1 MQNLEWLICRDP
13 VHIGGADSS
22 SRGNRNPIYR
32 IPDGTPVI
40 PGSSLRGALR
50 EAAEEKYDKN
60 VVTSWFGSENQSSQN
75 NSNEETQ
82 MIPGSVAL
90 GWAFPLWFPVHVM
103 GYGNWYITCPA
114 WLKRY
119 WQLQGNSNWTFSCNS
134 DDVYW
139 TNKTLPEKDSVYFRW
154 LKLTGIKQYPNLDR
168 LPLIEAEMDAHKRL
182 IVPDDKINL
191 FVEMG
196 LIRQPRVSLKS
207 RAEFYDELEKKNNKS
222 PESAN
227 GSEATN
233 NRDNSDDETENTLVR
248 NLFSVEGLP
257 PGAIFFFA
265 WTIRKIESN
274 NAKAKSSDEKLNK
287 FVVDQ
292 KQWEKFLRQE
302 HYVGGLWGI
311 GYGRVSIL
319 NAKHESQTS
328 NKNKSNVVDKSKKIQ
343 ASQPTSTKKTELL
356 SPPKR

>member
-1 MQNLEWLICRDP
+1 MQHLEWLICRDP

-32 IPDGTPVI
+32 LPDGTPVI

-50 EAAEEKYDKN
+50 EAAEEQHDNN
-60 VVTSWFGSENQSSQN
+60 VVTSWFGSENKSSQSD
-75 NSNEETQ
+75 SNEEAQ
-82 MIPGSVAL
+82 MIPGSIAL
-90 GWAFPLWFPVHVM
+90 GWAFPLWFPIHVM
-103 GYGNWYITCPA
+103 GYGNWHVTCPA

-119 WQLQGNSNWTFSCNS
+119 WQLQGHNWTFSCNS

-139 TNKTLPEKDSVYFRW
+139 TNETLKEGDSIYFRW
-154 LKLTGIKQYPNLDR
+154 LKLTRIKQFPKLDR
-168 LPLIEAEMDAHKRL
+168 LPSIKAEMNPHKRL

-207 RAEFYDELEKKNNKS
+207 RAEFYEELERKN
-222 PESAN
+222 SAN
-227 GSEATN
+227 NDVELAN
-233 NRDNSDDETENTLVR
+233 NRDDSDEETENTLVR

-257 PGAIFFFA
+257 PGAIFFFV
-265 WTIRKIESN
+265 WTKRQIKSN
-274 NAKAKSSDEKLNK
+274 NNTNDYKSDDSKTLPPNSSEVEAN
-287 FVVDQ
+287 
-292 KQWEKFLRQE
+292 WTEFLRQE
-302 HYVGGLWGI
+302 HYVGGLWSI

-319 NAKHESQTS
+319 NAQREPQIDKQKET
-328 NKNKSNVVDKSKKIQ
+328 KSSPPNPSPKPQ
-343 ASQPTSTKKTELL
+343 LN